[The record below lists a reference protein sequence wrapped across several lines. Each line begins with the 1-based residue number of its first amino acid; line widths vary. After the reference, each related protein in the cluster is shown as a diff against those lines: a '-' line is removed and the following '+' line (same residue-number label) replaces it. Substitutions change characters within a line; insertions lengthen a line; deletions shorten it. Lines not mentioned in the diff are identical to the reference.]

1 MKLAVFAF
9 LLMLSPSA
17 LAEPKVGERAPHFA
31 LRDREGALFD
41 LGRAKQPVVLDFFR
55 TDCKPCRRSLP
66 VLAKLHARRGKQLK
80 VVLVALLEEE
90 EGEERLERFL
100 RATPLPFTVLVD
112 RYGLAAKK
120 YVVRA
125 GSARIP
131 ALFVIDA
138 RGVLRARLG
147 GETKK
152 ELARKLDRI
161 CADLGR

>member
-1 MKLAVFAF
+1 MKPAVVV
-9 LLMLSPSA
+9 LLLTLPPA
-17 LAEPKVGERAPHFA
+17 AWAEPKLGEKAPHLA
-31 LRDREGALFD
+31 LRDRDGALFD
-41 LGRAKQPVVLDFFR
+41 LGRTRQPVVLDFFR

-66 VLAKLHARRGKQLK
+66 VLSELHARRGKQVK
-80 VVLVALLEEE
+80 VALVALLEEE

-125 GSARIP
+125 GSVRIP

-147 GETKK
+147 GEPKK

-161 CADLGR
+161 CADLVR